1 MKTHAVFAV
10 WMQDGNYVAVTRPG
24 GVRIGFPGGKLE
36 RGEGEIEALYR
47 ECEEEGVIFGK
58 NFAPIL
64 IQTLQMDGK
73 IYKWFWMSKN
83 DYKFT
88 QDHKE
93 AFRGIRAEIVDE
105 KVIVIS
111 GLGNRLIPAAIIRQN
126 LI

>member
-1 MKTHAVFAV
+1 
-10 WMQDGNYVAVTRPG
+10 MQDGNYVAVTRPG